1 MIGYHQL
8 NRCSSRSHCIFTI
21 HIESHSH
28 TQSNTKY
35 TVSKLNMVDLA
46 GSERLGKT
54 QSKGATELEAMHINK
69 SLTFLEQAV
78 IALEDKTRE
87 HIPFRQSKL
96 THILKDSIGGKCHT
110 VMLAN
115 IWGEKSQIE
124 ETVSIVLNIYISIGP
139 WIYHDRVHS
148 DSLCLLGCLS
158 VYLQIS
164 LKLCCY
170 YWHLVLPKGVHSNH
184 PCQSICPF
192 VRSSVHLSIWGSG
205 E

>member
-1 MIGYHQL
+1 
-8 NRCSSRSHCIFTI
+8 
-21 HIESHSH
+21 
-28 TQSNTKY
+28 
-35 TVSKLNMVDLA
+35 MVDLA

-192 VRSSVHLSIWGSG
+192 VCLSIYVFRGVENNKTEIYNEPFVLHHVYLYVCLLISQ
-205 E
+205 ELFISFSQFLYEVRVH